1 MPTVGDVVKGRS
13 FTSAEP
19 DQTVFEVARL
29 MAEKEIGAVPI
40 LEGNRL
46 IGIFSER
53 DMVKR
58 VIVPGKDV
66 HKTIVRD
73 VMTGQLIVSS
83 ASEEIQTVLQRM
95 QETKCRHMPVVA
107 GDRVIGFLSVRDLLS
122 ADLKE
127 KDAIV
132 QELNTYIYY
141 MPPTMP
147 ND

>member
-1 MPTVGDVVKGRS
+1 
-13 FTSAEP
+13 
-19 DQTVFEVARL
+19 
-29 MAEKEIGAVPI
+29 VPI

-73 VMTGQLIVSS
+73 VMTCQLIVSS